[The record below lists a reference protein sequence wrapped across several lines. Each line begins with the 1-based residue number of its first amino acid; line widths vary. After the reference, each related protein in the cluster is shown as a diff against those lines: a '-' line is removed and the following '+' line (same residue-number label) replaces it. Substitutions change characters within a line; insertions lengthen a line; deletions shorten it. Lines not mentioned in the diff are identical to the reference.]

1 MQSPLTMRVFAVVL
15 LLGCASVPRSVAPRS
30 PDPAPGAVGEPLD
43 AGSTPLLAQV
53 DAGAEPLALD
63 AGLAFDDVDTET
75 TGGEEPGE
83 EETSGPTDEPGDVA
97 MGPSDGGLLYSTDL
111 SDEALAEA
119 WKKDPATLGSISMG
133 FVEQGRL
140 INGVAFPRGDAWT
153 VVSPEATY
161 GTQETVDFVVAA
173 IRQVKAWHPDA
184 PPLRVNQISAPEGGY
199 LRPHKTHQN
208 GRDVDLGFY
217 YPGGQTIRVRERER
231 VIDVE
236 KNWALVKAFVMHGD
250 VQFILVD
257 QRIQKVLYEHAKRAG
272 EDPAWLDSLFHSGR
286 SSILQHARRHRDHFH
301 VRFFNG
307 RAQELGRRVAP
318 LLAERPEQNLA
329 LHRIRKGDTLGGIA
343 TRYGS
348 SVTAIKRA
356 SGLSS
361 NLLRVG
367 RVLKV
372 PLRKPCTS
380 CPVPPPTVVP
390 PRRLPPSAL
399 ASGPSLGIP
408 AAGASTA
415 STAAPLKPSMTEP
428 SSTGGTATAAPSS
441 TAGTATEASTN
452 EPAANTPATTRPPTT
467 EPSARDGAT
476 TTPASAETA
485 TSQPVTPPSAPTQPV
500 DAGVEVPTTSVM
512 ADPGRER

>member
-1 MQSPLTMRVFAVVL
+1 MRVCALVL
-15 LLGCASVPRSVAPRS
+15 LLGCASGPRSVTTRS
-30 PDPAPGAVGEPLD
+30 PGPFPDAGVEPLD
-43 AGSTPLLAQV
+43 AGAEPLLAQV
-53 DAGAEPLALD
+53 DAGAEPPLID
-63 AGLAFDDVDTET
+63 AGLAFDDVDTEA
-75 TGGEEPGE
+75 TGGDEPGE
-83 EETSGPTDEPGDVA
+83 DEGALATEEPGDVA
-97 MGPSDGGLLYSTDL
+97 TGSSDGGLLYSTDL

-236 KNWALVKAFVMHGD
+236 KNWALVKALVMHGD

-348 SVTAIKRA
+348 SVTAIKKA

-390 PRRLPPSAL
+390 PRRLPPSAI
-399 ASGPSLGIP
+399 ASGPSPDGP
-408 AAGASTA
+408 PAGASPTA
-415 STAAPLKPSMTEP
+415 TAAPLKQPMTEP
-428 SSTGGTATAAPSS
+428 ASSGGS
-441 TAGTATEASTN
+441 ATEPSTS
-452 EPAANTPATTRPPTT
+452 ERAANDAATTGPPTT
-467 EPSARDGAT
+467 EPSTSAGAT
-476 TTPASAETA
+476 TTPAANETA
-485 TSQPVTPPSAPTQPV
+485 TSQPAAPAGAPGPTQPV
-500 DAGVEVPTTSVM
+500 DAGVEAPTTSVM
-512 ADPGRER
+512 AIPGRER